1 MAGRRLPHRPR
12 APRDLLLS
20 PHHPPAP
27 EAPSGAGLALTSAP
41 LSARGSTL
49 AGDPGS
55 AAAKMPLEM
64 SAARSAGPQGFLD
77 AHAENCRACT
87 EADADY
93 YGRHDAGQSPP
104 YVYIGCSDSRVSPY
118 RCLGP
123 GQVFVQRNVGNQV
136 KNQDGIMSAVD
147 YSIMALGAKHVVVAG
162 HSKCGAVKAA
172 MGTDE
177 EFAGL
182 PPSVAGW
189 IQGIRDHYLEVK
201 AEVDAAADPLQA
213 MCVKNVEKQ
222 VATMKA
228 KMEEDGLAAK
238 YGATVTGVMYQL
250 ADGSMTSVC

>member
-1 MAGRRLPHRPR
+1 
-12 APRDLLLS
+12 
-20 PHHPPAP
+20 
-27 EAPSGAGLALTSAP
+27 
-41 LSARGSTL
+41 
-49 AGDPGS
+49 
-55 AAAKMPLEM
+55 MPLEM
-64 SAARSAGPQGFLD
+64 SAARSAGPQGVVD

-250 ADGSMTSVC
+250 ADGSMTAVC